1 MDNTIALQVRPPQ
14 IDSPIESQGKV
25 LQLRQMLN
33 ADQQAQYQ
41 QQQQAQ
47 AQRDDQSYRAALQA
61 NPNGGAGLLSAL
73 AGSGNYKGHAAAV
86 KADQDQRKGNAD
98 IDKTKADTEKTTR
111 ETAGHQFEIA
121 GQLVGSWANNPAVT
135 RQQIVAGLN
144 AAAHSGVISPEIAQ
158 AKLDELTGLP
168 EDPRA
173 LNGWAKNTLMQVMK
187 AKDQFDL
194 TTVSANTKA
203 TNDVSIENSKRTA
216 ASSKYSTDS
225 AARTAGARLA
235 YDKTKDAGSEDSALG
250 SMATRMIAQQYLAG
264 DSTALGNIGRGTQG
278 AKNLSAVRNEI
289 ARQANAQGMNGADIA
304 AKVAEFG
311 GMKAGNRTLGTRT
324 ANIEV
329 AAAEAAELA
338 PLALEASS
346 KVARSGI
353 LPFGKAQIMFDANTN
368 NPDLREFAMANNA
381 LVNAFGQVMSRGG
394 AATVSDKEHA
404 RELLST
410 AFDQPSYARAVQQLN
425 KEIEAARKAPGKV
438 RKEMSDSTSGRG
450 HSTPPNANAK
460 GWTLHTDANG
470 NKAYVSP
477 DGKQFEEVK

>member
-1 MDNTIALQVRPPQ
+1 MNPYEVRAPQ
-14 IDSPIESQGKV
+14 IDTPFETAGKG
-25 LQLRQMLN
+25 LQLRAMLS

-47 AQRDDQSYRAALQA
+47 AQADDQGNRDALRA
-61 NPNGGAGLLSAL
+61 NPGGGPALLSDL
-73 AGSGNYKGHAAAV
+73 AGRGLYKQHAAAI
-86 KADQDQRKGNAD
+86 KADLDQRKGNTD
-98 IDKTKADTEKTTR
+98 IDKTLAETEKMKR

-121 GQLVGSWANNPAVT
+121 GQLVGSWAKNPAVT
-135 RQQIVAGLN
+135 RQQIAAGLN
-144 AAAHSGVISPEIAQ
+144 AAAHSGVISQDIAQ

-168 EDPRA
+168 ENPQA
-173 LNGWAKNTLMQVMK
+173 LNGWANNVLMQVMK

-194 TTVSANTKA
+194 TTVSANTAA
-203 TNDVSIENSKRTA
+203 TNATAVENSKRTA

-225 AARTAGARLA
+225 SARTAGERLKF
-235 YDKTKDAGSEDSALG
+235 DKEKEAGNEDSALG
-250 SMATRMIAQQYLAG
+250 PMATRMIAQQYLAG
-264 DSTALGNIGRGTQG
+264 DNTALGNIGRGTQG
-278 AKNLSAVRNEI
+278 AKNLSMVRNEI
-289 ARQANAQGMNGADIA
+289 ARQANAQGLNGADIA

-311 GMKAGNRTLGTRT
+311 GMKAGNRALGTRT

-338 PLALEASS
+338 PLALAASA
-346 KVARSGI
+346 KVARSSV

-368 NPDLREFAMANNA
+368 DPDLREFAMANNA

-410 AFDQPSYARAVQQLN
+410 AFDQPSYARAVAQLN

-438 RKEMSDSTSGRG
+438 RKEMSAATSGRHDDKPAG
-450 HSTPPNANAK
+450 GVVDWK
-460 GWTLHTDANG
+460 DL
-470 NKAYVSP
+470 
-477 DGKQFEEVK
+477 